1 MIRLYRVPGLGAEA
15 SEQLR
20 KEGGFDPGPIE
31 TEYCFYIQ
39 SSPLTGSQLGI
50 LRKYLATTYL
60 PEGVADETHL
70 GSYPTVLEVGPR
82 QTIETVA
89 SSTTVSVFRDC
100 GLTGIERIERSV
112 RMGIP
117 TALTEN
123 EANRFLAPLFR
134 KMVFDR
140 MTQERYL
147 HPLETFDS
155 GRTPD
160 PVIWVPIMTGGM
172 SALREACGPQ
182 GLGLSLDDQDMEA
195 LFALFHN
202 RLGRDPND
210 VELFMF
216 GQEWSEHCDHG
227 YWKSKRTIDGAPA
240 PMTLMEHAK
249 APLLANPGNSR
260 IAFGDEAS
268 VFCGIRPVWVLVPEN
283 PGAPSVLVPQQ
294 VLLHPAIT
302 DESHCHPTLWCP
314 FEGAATGIAR
324 VRDGITVARGG
335 EMVCGYSGM
344 LVGNLSIEDYLMLW
358 ETRWVPVGGATPLEI
373 ALEGRNGAWAFAN
386 ALGEPSPGGWFYT
399 LGLDPGD
406 GYRGYVGK
414 PVFFTG
420 GHSLVREE
428 HLQKI
433 HPLAGKVL
441 VKWGGE
447 ERPVGVGGGSGSSMS
462 AEKGDDLALVETR
475 GLESV
480 QRGAPETQQRGVRVA
495 RACIEAGILCPL
507 EWPKDLGAGGDITA
521 IPEIAEKC
529 GVVVEIRA
537 IKSADKTMS
546 VRVLLGNESQ
556 EQQIASVDPT
566 NVPFFGQICERE
578 RCNWSEIG
586 WFTGDGQLVM
596 HDEWAAGTRDET
608 PIDLP
613 LDGVFGK
620 RPQKTFAVE
629 TIPTVRNHLRLPR
642 GLSMAEAL
650 DRVLRLPGV
659 ACKSWLTNRVDRSV
673 SGRTVQQSCIGPYQ
687 LPAADHWIMAA
698 SAFDS
703 VGTVMTSAVRPH
715 IGLISPEALA
725 RMTLAEA
732 LLGMSGA
739 VITALEDVCTEVNWF
754 SAPKK
759 PGEGAVVERV
769 ASTLADE
776 MIAVGIRQLGGK
788 DSSSGYGPARSP
800 MGETVEVKWPVT
812 TVVSAAAQMPDMTM
826 RVTPVIEGDTLIHID
841 LSPEFKPLGASALAQ
856 VFAQTGND
864 CADVAMSRVVGYFNT
879 TQNLVRE
886 GLIKSLHDISDGGLI
901 TTLLEMAFV
910 SGVGLDITT
919 NGRFGWK
926 KHHLSEV
933 PGIVI
938 ACDRRDINNV
948 LRQYRKAGLLA
959 RVICENATK
968 RTRRP
973 QIRVTH
979 NGREVL
985 HKPMLNLRQTWMET
999 SFRLDE
1005 IKANPECIEQE
1016 RRAMASLLKEPP
1028 YKLTFT
1034 PTLPRKD
1041 LRHSD
1046 HPMAAI
1052 IRAPGSNGDRELC
1065 ALAHKVGFVP
1075 KDILTTDLFEGRA
1088 TLDDC
1093 LVAFQSGGFSY
1104 MDEPLEAGGG
1114 WAASVREN
1122 RTAWEQYENFFINR
1136 EDTLSYHPCNGT
1148 QVATVLGLIPNPTL
1162 PAQQRPRFL
1171 RNHSGSFESRLVT
1184 VQLLPS
1190 PAVMFRGMEGMVAGI
1205 LTAHGEGQAA
1215 FPDQSILDWVLE
1227 YALAPMRYVNTDGEI
1242 TEDYP
1247 FNPNGSPHGIAGL
1260 CTLDGRHVATMPHI
1274 ERLFEPWQWPW
1285 MPRSWRQLK
1294 ASPWIKAAQ
1303 NMYDWC
1309 LLEHR

>member
-1 MIRLYRVPGLGAEA
+1 MVRLYRVPGLGAEA
-15 SEQLR
+15 SGRLR
-20 KEGGFDPGPIE
+20 GEGGFDPGPIE

-39 SSPLTGSQLGI
+39 SSGPLTRAELGV
-50 LRKYLATTYL
+50 LKKHLAATYL
-60 PEGVADETHL
+60 PEGIADESHL
-70 GSYPTVLEVGPR
+70 LSYPTVLEVGPR

-89 SSTTVSVFRDC
+89 SSTTVSVFHDC
-100 GLTGIERIERSV
+100 GLSTIERIERSI
-112 RMGIP
+112 RMGIQ
-117 TALTEN
+117 TALSED
-123 EANRFLAPLFR
+123 EANRFLEPLFR
-134 KMVFDR
+134 RMIFDK

-147 HPLETFDS
+147 CPLESFDS

-160 PVIWVPIMTGGM
+160 PVVWIPVMTGGI
-172 SALREACGPQ
+172 SALREACGSN
-182 GLGLSLDDQDMEA
+182 GLGLSLDDQDLEA
-195 LFALFHN
+195 LFALFHD
-202 RLGRDPND
+202 RLGRDPSD

-216 GQEWSEHCDHG
+216 GQEWSEHCSHG
-227 YWKSKRTIDGAPA
+227 YWKGVRIIDGTPA
-240 PMTLMEHAK
+240 PRTLMEHAK
-249 APLLANPGNSR
+249 APLLANHGNSK
-260 IAFGDEAS
+260 IGFGDEAS
-268 VFCGIRPVWVLVPEN
+268 VFGGIRPVLVLVLEN
-283 PGAPSVLVPQQ
+283 PGAPSILVPRL

-302 DESHCHPTLWCP
+302 DESHCHPTLYCP

-344 LVGNLSIEDYLMLW
+344 LLGDLNVEGYPMSW
-358 ETRWVPVGGATPLEI
+358 EAKWIPAGGATPIEI
-373 ALEGRNGAWAFAN
+373 ALEGRDGAWAFAN

-399 LGLDPGD
+399 LGLNPGD
-406 GYRGYVGK
+406 GYRGYVCK

-420 GHSLVREE
+420 GFSLVRDE
-428 HLQKI
+428 HLKKI

-462 AEKGDDLALVETR
+462 AEKGEDLALVEAR

-480 QRGAPETQQRGVRVA
+480 QRGAPETQQRGVRVV

-537 IKSADKTMS
+537 IKSADRTMS

-556 EQQIASVDPT
+556 EQHIGSTDPKDL
-566 NVPFFGQICERE
+566 PFFAQICERE
-578 RCNWSEIG
+578 RSNWSEIG
-586 WFTGDGQLVM
+586 RFTGDGQLVM
-596 HDEWAAGTRDET
+596 HDDWAVGTRDEN
-608 PIDLP
+608 PINLP

-620 RPQKTFAVE
+620 RPQKTFTIE
-629 TIPTVRNHLRLPR
+629 TIPVVRYPLCLPR
-642 GLSMAEAL
+642 DLNMAGAL

-687 LPAADHWIMAA
+687 LPAADHWIMAT
-698 SAFDS
+698 STLDTI
-703 VGTVMTSAVRPH
+703 GTVMTSAVRPH
-715 IGLISPEALA
+715 IGLVSPEALA

-739 VITALEDVCTEVNWF
+739 VITSLGDINTEVNWF

-776 MIAVGIRQLGGK
+776 MTALGIRQLGGK
-788 DSSSGYGPARSP
+788 DSSSGYGLAQSP
-800 MGETVEVKWPVT
+800 EGGVVEVRWPVT
-812 TVVSAAAQMPDMTM
+812 IVISAAAQMPDMTM
-826 RVTPVIEGDTLIHID
+826 RVTPVIEGDTLIHVD

-856 VFAQTGND
+856 VFAQTGDD
-864 CADVAMSRVVGYFNT
+864 CADVVMSRVIDCFET
-879 TQNLVRE
+879 TQRLIKE
-886 GLIKSLHDISDGGLI
+886 GQIKSLHDISDGGLI
-901 TTLLEMAFV
+901 TTLLEMAFI
-910 SGVGLDITT
+910 SGVGLNITT
-919 NGRFGWK
+919 SGRFGWM
-926 KHHLSEV
+926 KHYLSEV

-938 ACDRRDINNV
+938 ACDRRDVKSV
-948 LRQYRKAGLLA
+948 LCQYGKAGLYA
-959 RVICENATK
+959 RVVCENATK

-973 QIRVTH
+973 QICVIH
-979 NGREVL
+979 NGCEVL
-985 HKPMLNLRQTWMET
+985 HEPMLNLRQIWMET

-1016 RRAMASLLKEPP
+1016 RQAMASLLEEPP
-1028 YKLTFT
+1028 YELTFT

-1093 LVAFQSGGFSY
+1093 QVAFQSGGFSY
-1104 MDEPLEAGGG
+1104 MDEPLEAGVG

-1122 RTAWEQYENFFINR
+1122 LIAWEQYENFFINR
-1136 EDTLSYHPCNGT
+1136 DNTLSYHPCNGA

-1162 PAQQRPRFL
+1162 PVQQRPRFL
-1171 RNHSGSFESRLVT
+1171 RNRSGSFESRLVT
-1184 VQLLPS
+1184 VRILPS

-1205 LTAHGEGQAA
+1205 LTAHGEGQAT
-1215 FPDQSILDWVLE
+1215 FPDQSILEWVLE
-1227 YALAPMRYVNTDGEI
+1227 HALAPMRYVNMDGEI

-1247 FNPNGSPHGIAGL
+1247 FNPNGSPYGIAGL
-1260 CTLDGRHVATMPHI
+1260 CTLEGRHVVTMPHI

-1285 MPRSWRQLK
+1285 MPRSWRRLK
-1294 ASPWIKAAQ
+1294 VSPWLQAVQ
-1303 NMYDWC
+1303 NMFNWC
-1309 LLEHR
+1309 LEHR